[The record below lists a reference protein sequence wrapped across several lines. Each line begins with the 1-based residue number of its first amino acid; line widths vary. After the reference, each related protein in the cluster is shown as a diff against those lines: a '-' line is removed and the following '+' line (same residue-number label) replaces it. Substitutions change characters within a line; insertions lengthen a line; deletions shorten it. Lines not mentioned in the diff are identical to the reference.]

1 MALPFLT
8 PLWID
13 IGRTMLPES
22 RGVAN
27 ARAAVERDRL
37 AARQRAEAEAA
48 LDRAARTLTVD
59 AAGRAS

>member
-27 ARAAVERDRL
+27 ARAAVERDRR

-48 LDRAARTLTVD
+48 LDRAAGRLAVD